1 VSIDPSP
8 NIDSIKINTLVIYYN
23 AYLLSDLSDRQN
35 TSNSGRPTNRSFSRP
50 VEIGKEYT
58 VDITDTGRT
67 GDGVTRIG
75 GLVIFVKNGKAGDKN
90 IKIKISS
97 VGSRFAN
104 AIVVSKSSTDST

>member
-1 VSIDPSP
+1 M
-8 NIDSIKINTLVIYYN
+8 
-23 AYLLSDLSDRQN
+23 SDEQN
-35 TSNSGRPTNRSFSRP
+35 TKNSGRPTNTSFSKP

-75 GLVIFVKNGKAGDKN
+75 GLVIFVKNARAGDKN
-90 IKIKISS
+90 VKIKINS

-104 AIVVSKSSTDST
+104 AVIVSD